1 MKLVYYFLIFILLIN
16 CSFDNKTGIWK
27 NENKEILNQARNPF
41 SNFKTLSNLEET
53 FNQEI
58 FLDKKTKIYIS
69 PPITNLEWKDIFFNK
84 NNNSNNFTYLGT
96 NQMKFISKK
105 ISKDNISN
113 YFLIEKEKLIT
124 TDSKGNIIILSINEN
139 RVFDK
144 FNFYKKKYK
153 KINKKLNLILEQ
165 NIIYVSDNLGYLYA
179 YDYLSKKI
187 LWAKQYKV
195 PFRSNFKI
203 SNDKLIT
210 SNQDNDLIFF
220 NKYDGNI
227 LKLLPTE
234 GNVVKNEFINN
245 ISLSENNLFFLNS
258 FGSLYSLDLEKM
270 ELLWF
275 VNLNQTLDLNP
286 SNLFLGSQL
295 VNRNNKIVV
304 SSNQNTYAINSN
316 NGTIINKKNF
326 SSITKPIIYSN
337 YIFYISKNDL
347 LICEDF
353 NSGKI
358 LYSYDIN
365 KLVANFL
372 NKKKK
377 DITIKTFMI
386 MNSNIYV
393 FLENS
398 YILKFSI
405 EGKLLELYKLPSKI
419 KSFPINIDKSLFYIN
434 NKNRLVII
442 N

>member
-1 MKLVYYFLIFILLIN
+1 MKLVYRFLIFILLIN
-16 CSFDNKTGIWK
+16 CSLDNKTGIWK
-27 NENKEILNQARNPF
+27 NENKEILNQAKNPF
-41 SNFKTLSNLEET
+41 SDFKTLSSLKET

-58 FLDKKTKIYIS
+58 FLEKKTKINIS
-69 PPITNLEWKDIFFNK
+69 PARTNLEWKDIFFNK

-96 NQMKFISKK
+96 NQIKFKSKK
-105 ISKDNISN
+105 ISKGNISN

-124 TDSKGNIIILSINEN
+124 TDNKGNIIILSINEN
-139 RVFDK
+139 LIFDK

-179 YDYLSKKI
+179 YDYLNKKI

-195 PFRSNFKI
+195 PFRSNLKI

-245 ISLSENNLFFLNS
+245 ISLSENNLYFLNS
-258 FGSLYSLDLEKM
+258 FGSLYSIDLEKM
-270 ELLWF
+270 DLLWF
-275 VNLNQTLDLNP
+275 INLNQTLDLNP
-286 SNLFLGSQL
+286 SNLFLGSPL

-304 SSNQNTYAINSN
+304 SSNQNTYAIDSN
-316 NGTIINKKNF
+316 NGAIINKKNF
-326 SSITKPIIYSN
+326 SSLTKPIIYNN

-353 NSGKI
+353 NTGKI

-372 NKKKK
+372 NTKKK

-419 KSFPINIDKSLFYIN
+419 KTFPINIDKSLFYIN

>member
-1 MKLVYYFLIFILLIN
+1 MKLVYRFIIFIFFTN

-27 NENKEILNQARNPF
+27 NENKEILNQARDSF
-41 SNFKTLSNLEET
+41 SDFKTLLNLKET

-58 FLDKKTKIYIS
+58 FLDKKTKINIS
-69 PPITNLEWKDIFFNK
+69 PARTNLEWKDIFFNK
-84 NNNSNNFTYLGT
+84 NNNFKNFTYLGT
-96 NQMKFISKK
+96 NQIKFKSKK

-139 RVFDK
+139 LVFDK

-179 YDYLSKKI
+179 YDYLNKKI

-234 GNVVKNEFINN
+234 ENVVKNEFINN
-245 ISLSENNLFFLNS
+245 ISLSENNLYFLNS
-258 FGSLYSLDLEKM
+258 FGSLYSIDLEKLD
-270 ELLWF
+270 LLWF
-275 VNLNQTLDLNP
+275 INLNQTLDLNP
-286 SNLFLGSQL
+286 SNLFLGSPL

-304 SSNQNTYAINSN
+304 SSNQNTYTIDSN

-326 SSITKPIIYSN
+326 SLITKPIIYNN

-347 LICEDF
+347 LICVDF
-353 NSGKI
+353 NTGKI

-372 NKKKK
+372 NTKKK

-419 KSFPINIDKSLFYIN
+419 KTFPINIDGSLFYIN

>member
-1 MKLVYYFLIFILLIN
+1 MKLAYRFLIFILFIN

-27 NENKEILNQARNPF
+27 NENKEILNQAKNPF
-41 SNFKTLSNLEET
+41 SDFKTLSSLKET

-58 FLDKKTKIYIS
+58 FLEKKTKINIS
-69 PPITNLEWKDIFFNK
+69 PARTNLEWKDIFFNK

-96 NQMKFISKK
+96 NQIKFKSKK
-105 ISKDNISN
+105 ISKGNISN

-124 TDSKGNIIILSINEN
+124 TDSRGNIVILSINEN
-139 RVFDK
+139 LISDK

-179 YDYLSKKI
+179 YDYLKKKI

-195 PFRSNFKI
+195 PFRSNLKI

-234 GNVVKNEFINN
+234 ENVVKNEFINN
-245 ISLSENNLFFLNS
+245 ISLSENNLYFLNS
-258 FGSLYSLDLEKM
+258 FGSLYSIDLEKM
-270 ELLWF
+270 DLLWF
-275 VNLNQTLDLNP
+275 INLNQTLDLNP
-286 SNLFLGSQL
+286 SNLFLGSPL

-304 SSNQNTYAINSN
+304 SSNQNTYAIDSN
-316 NGTIINKKNF
+316 NGAIINKKNF
-326 SSITKPIIYSN
+326 SSLTKPIIYNN

-353 NSGKI
+353 NTGKI

-372 NKKKK
+372 NTKKK

-419 KSFPINIDKSLFYIN
+419 KTFPINIDKSLFYIN